1 MKGALTHIQATC
13 FHEAGHAVMTLYAGR
28 ELLGVAVSREQPG
41 NGVCLRRRGQRARLH
56 VPWAG
61 PGSAQAA
68 WLESL
73 EAIQAD
79 IRIALA
85 GPLAEA
91 RALGKPLRSLGAKSD
106 LDTALRLTRRAEDLS
121 SMMQSYGPV
130 KPLSGQE
137 MLNSLRRQT
146 RAIVGRPLI
155 WRMITI
161 LAQTL
166 EREPVLNGTRVH
178 ELIGLVGPQDEL
190 RGLRMV
196 QGCTGWGARR
206 PRRQD
211 RSRRR

>member
-1 MKGALTHIQATC
+1 
-13 FHEAGHAVMTLYAGR
+13 VGR
-28 ELLGVAVSREQPG
+28 
-41 NGVCLRRRGQRARLH
+41 
-56 VPWAG
+56 
-61 PGSAQAA
+61 GSAQAA

-91 RALGKPLRSLGAKSD
+91 KALGKPLRSLRAKSD
-106 LDTALRLTRRAEDLS
+106 LDSALRLARRAEDLS
-121 SMMQSYGPV
+121 WMLQSYGPV
-130 KPLSGQE
+130 KPLSGQD

-196 QGCTGWGARR
+196 QGCTGRSARSQETSSIPEGMNGGLQR
-206 PRRQD
+206 EGFGQKRD
-211 RSRRR
+211 TFHLMCDSRMNAV